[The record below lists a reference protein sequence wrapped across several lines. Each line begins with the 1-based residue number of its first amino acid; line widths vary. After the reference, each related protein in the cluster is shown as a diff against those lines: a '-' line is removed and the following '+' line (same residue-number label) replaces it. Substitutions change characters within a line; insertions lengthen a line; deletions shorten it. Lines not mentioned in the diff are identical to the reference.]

1 MAYKYFAFISY
12 RHTDIKEAK
21 RLQGLIERYSLPVTL
36 QRQRPDA
43 PKRFKVFRDTDE
55 LTSGELNEE
64 LRKKLNQSKWLVV
77 ICSPDSAQSK
87 YVGKEIAYFR
97 SKGRDKEIIPFIIK
111 GVPHSKDNECFHPQL
126 TLGGLE
132 LLGID
137 VQAETPSLGWSRFR
151 KAFIRLVAKT
161 LDLSFDD
168 LWNRR
173 KRYIIRLRCLQVA
186 MLAVIA
192 ALIGYALMS
201 RPFDAN
207 VKLQTYITTLP
218 LSADETDSLY
228 LYLSDS
234 DVRAM
239 PIKDVE
245 DAIVFPNI
253 PGKYKGQKL
262 RIRSKA
268 FGFNDLDT
276 LVSIDNDMSLPIMRN
291 AETFGRIRYRI
302 ADNESD
308 RPLPN
313 VVFDFGSVKTT
324 TDSHGMLVVLIP
336 LNQQR
341 KSYPMRISH
350 NGKPMRL
357 TYSENGDTIFPTQ
370 SEEISTIY
378 IEPSAK

>member
-21 RLQGLIERYSLPVTL
+21 RLQGLIERYSLPATL
-36 QRQRPDA
+36 QQQRPDA

-64 LRKKLNQSKWLVV
+64 LRKKLDQSKWLVV

-87 YVGKEIAYFR
+87 YVGDEIAYFR

-111 GVPHSKDNECFHPQL
+111 GVPHSKDGECFHPQL

-137 VQAETPSLGWSRFR
+137 VQAETPSLGWSRFH
-151 KAFIRLVAKT
+151 KAFIRLVAKM
-161 LDLSFDD
+161 LDLSFDE

-192 ALIGYALMS
+192 ALIGYALIS

-207 VKLQTYITTLP
+207 VKLRTEITSLP
-218 LSADETDSLY
+218 LSADKTDSLFQ
-228 LYLSDS
+228 YLSDS

-239 PIKDVE
+239 PIKNIKESV
-245 DAIVFPNI
+245 AFQNI

-262 RIRSKA
+262 A
-268 FGFNDLDT
+268 
-276 LVSIDNDMSLPIMRN
+276 
-291 AETFGRIRYRI
+291 Y
-302 ADNESD
+302 
-308 RPLPN
+308 
-313 VVFDFGSVKTT
+313 GS
-324 TDSHGMLVVLIP
+324 
-336 LNQQR
+336 NC
-341 KSYPMRISH
+341 
-350 NGKPMRL
+350 RL
-357 TYSENGDTIFPTQ
+357 F
-370 SEEISTIY
+370 
-378 IEPSAK
+378 